1 LFLDRSIL
9 IQSSKFKAQN
19 SRFAFRASWR
29 IVRRSKG
36 VRAAEGFSIL
46 PSPLIIDDFGS
57 RIATVWSELRPAT
70 RGLVERALQ
79 ASSGT
84 QAARNF
90 QYDARA
96 DLELSRFL
104 AALDDRAAEKTD
116 ALDPE
121 KNGKLKSIADTCA
134 AVLLEKTESA
144 EVFTQLVRRAQMQ
157 RDYRRIDILA
167 DALNSRFPPSE
178 ICELAR
184 SEEIIVREL
193 ANEALAR
200 CPISVLASLL
210 NDPVDAET
218 ARAALRR
225 QVVEYGSEEARQIV
239 NVLDQADEM

>member
-1 LFLDRSIL
+1 VDG
-9 IQSSKFKAQN
+9 
-19 SRFAFRASWR
+19 FAFAGTWR
-29 IVRRSKG
+29 IVRRSM
-36 VRAAEGFSIL
+36 
-46 PSPLIIDDFGS
+46 PSPLIIDDFGG

-79 ASSGT
+79 AASTGST
-84 QAARNF
+84 PARNF
-90 QYDARA
+90 HYDARA
-96 DLELSRFL
+96 DIELSRFL

-121 KNGKLKSIADTCA
+121 KNGKLKSLADTCA

-144 EVFTQLVRRAQMQ
+144 EVFSQLVRRAQLQ
-157 RDYRRIDILA
+157 RDYRRIDSLA
-167 DALNSRFPPSE
+167 DALTSRFPPSE

-200 CPISVLASLL
+200 CPISILAGLL
-210 NDPVDAET
+210 NDPIDSDT

-225 QVVEYGSEEARQIV
+225 QIIEYGSEEARQLV
-239 NVLDQADEM
+239 NALDQADDI

>member
-1 LFLDRSIL
+1 M
-9 IQSSKFKAQN
+9 
-19 SRFAFRASWR
+19 
-29 IVRRSKG
+29 
-36 VRAAEGFSIL
+36 

-57 RIATVWSELRPAT
+57 RIATAWSELRPAT

-79 ASSGT
+79 AAAGST
-84 QAARNF
+84 QPARNF

-104 AALDDRAAEKTD
+104 AALDDRAAEKSDTLD
-116 ALDPE
+116 AE

-144 EVFTQLVRRAQMQ
+144 EVFTQLVRRAEMQ
-157 RDYRRIDILA
+157 KDYRRIDTLA
-167 DALNSRFPPSE
+167 DALTSRFPPSE

-184 SEEIIVREL
+184 AEDIIVREL

-200 CPISVLASLL
+200 CPVSLLASLL

-218 ARAALRR
+218 ARSALRR
-225 QVVEYGSEEARQIV
+225 QVLEYGSEEARQLL
-239 NVLDQADEM
+239 NALESEEF

>member
-1 LFLDRSIL
+1 M
-9 IQSSKFKAQN
+9 
-19 SRFAFRASWR
+19 
-29 IVRRSKG
+29 
-36 VRAAEGFSIL
+36 
-46 PSPLIIDDFGS
+46 PPPLSIDDFGT
-57 RIATVWSELRPAT
+57 RIATAWSQLRPAT

-79 ASSGT
+79 AASTGNQT
-84 QAARNF
+84 TRNF

-104 AALDDRAAEKTD
+104 AALDERAAEKAD

-121 KNGKLKSIADTCA
+121 QNGKLKSIADTCA

-144 EVFTQLVRRAQMQ
+144 EVFAQLVRRAETQK
-157 RDYRRIDILA
+157 DYRRIDILA
-167 DALNSRFPPSE
+167 DALTERFPPSE

-184 SEEIIVREL
+184 SEDTIVREL

-200 CPISVLASLL
+200 CPVSMLLALL

-239 NVLDQADEM
+239 NALDQTDEMM

>member
-1 LFLDRSIL
+1 M
-9 IQSSKFKAQN
+9 
-19 SRFAFRASWR
+19 
-29 IVRRSKG
+29 
-36 VRAAEGFSIL
+36 
-46 PSPLIIDDFGS
+46 PSPFIIEDFGS

-70 RGLVERALQ
+70 RVLVERAL
-79 ASSGT
+79 SGT
-84 QAARNF
+84 QTSRNF

-116 ALDPE
+116 ALDAE
-121 KNGKLKSIADTCA
+121 KGGKLKSIADTCA

-157 RDYRRIDILA
+157 KDYRRIDTLA
-167 DALNSRFPPSE
+167 DALTSRFPPSE

-184 SEEIIVREL
+184 SEDVVVREL

-200 CPISVLASLL
+200 CPISMLFGLL
-210 NDPVDAET
+210 NDPVDADT

-225 QVVEYGSEEARQIV
+225 QVVEYGSEEARQLV
-239 NVLDQADEM
+239 NALDQADEL

>member
-1 LFLDRSIL
+1 
-9 IQSSKFKAQN
+9 
-19 SRFAFRASWR
+19 
-29 IVRRSKG
+29 
-36 VRAAEGFSIL
+36 L

-79 ASSGT
+79 AAASGT
-84 QAARNF
+84 QPARNF

-104 AALDDRAAEKTD
+104 AALDDRAAEKSE

-134 AVLLEKTESA
+134 AVLQDKTESA
-144 EVFTQLVRRAQMQ
+144 EVFTQLVRRAEMK
-157 RDYRRIDILA
+157 RDYGRIDTLA
-167 DALNSRFPPSE
+167 DALTSRFPPSE

-184 SEEIIVREL
+184 SGDVVVREL

-200 CPISVLASLL
+200 CPISVLAGLL

-225 QVVEYGSEEARQIV
+225 QVAEYGSEEARQIV
-239 NVLDQADEM
+239 NVLDQADEL

>member
-1 LFLDRSIL
+1 
-9 IQSSKFKAQN
+9 
-19 SRFAFRASWR
+19 
-29 IVRRSKG
+29 
-36 VRAAEGFSIL
+36 L

-178 ICELAR
+178 NCELAR
-184 SEEIIVREL
+184 SEEVIVREL

>member
-1 LFLDRSIL
+1 MDG
-9 IQSSKFKAQN
+9 
-19 SRFAFRASWR
+19 FAFAGTWR
-29 IVRRSKG
+29 IVRRSM
-36 VRAAEGFSIL
+36 
-46 PSPLIIDDFGS
+46 PSPLIIDDFGG

-79 ASSGT
+79 AASTGST
-84 QAARNF
+84 PARNF
-90 QYDARA
+90 HYDARA
-96 DLELSRFL
+96 DIELSRFL

-121 KNGKLKSIADTCA
+121 KNGKLKSLADTCA

-144 EVFTQLVRRAQMQ
+144 EVFSQLVRRAQLQ
-157 RDYRRIDILA
+157 RDYRRIDSLA
-167 DALNSRFPPSE
+167 DALTSRFPPSE

-200 CPISVLASLL
+200 CPISILAGLL
-210 NDPVDAET
+210 NDPIDSDT

-225 QVVEYGSEEARQIV
+225 QIIEYGSEEARQLV
-239 NVLDQADEM
+239 NALDQADDI

>member
-1 LFLDRSIL
+1 M
-9 IQSSKFKAQN
+9 
-19 SRFAFRASWR
+19 
-29 IVRRSKG
+29 
-36 VRAAEGFSIL
+36 

-57 RIATVWSELRPAT
+57 RVTTAWSELRPAT

-79 ASSGT
+79 TPSGAP
-84 QAARNF
+84 AARNF

-104 AALDDRAAEKTD
+104 AALDDRAAEKTN
-116 ALDPE
+116 ALDAE
-121 KNGKLKSIADTCA
+121 KGGKLKSLADTCA

-144 EVFTQLVRRAQMQ
+144 EVFTQLVRRAQSQ
-157 RDYRRIDILA
+157 RDYRRIDTLA
-167 DALNSRFPPSE
+167 DALTSRFPPSE

-210 NDPVDAET
+210 NDPVDSDT

-225 QVVEYGSEEARQIV
+225 QIVEYGSEEARQIV
-239 NVLDQADEM
+239 NTLDQIDEF

>member
-1 LFLDRSIL
+1 M
-9 IQSSKFKAQN
+9 
-19 SRFAFRASWR
+19 
-29 IVRRSKG
+29 
-36 VRAAEGFSIL
+36 
-46 PSPLIIDDFGS
+46 PSPFIIDDFGS

-79 ASSGT
+79 AAGSTT
-84 QAARNF
+84 QASRNF

-144 EVFTQLVRRAQMQ
+144 EVFTQLVRRAELQK
-157 RDYRRIDILA
+157 DYRRIDTLA
-167 DALNSRFPPSE
+167 DALNARFPPSE

-184 SEEIIVREL
+184 SEHAIVREL
-193 ANEALAR
+193 ANETLAR
-200 CPISVLASLL
+200 CPISVLAGLL

-239 NVLDQADEM
+239 NVLDQVDEL